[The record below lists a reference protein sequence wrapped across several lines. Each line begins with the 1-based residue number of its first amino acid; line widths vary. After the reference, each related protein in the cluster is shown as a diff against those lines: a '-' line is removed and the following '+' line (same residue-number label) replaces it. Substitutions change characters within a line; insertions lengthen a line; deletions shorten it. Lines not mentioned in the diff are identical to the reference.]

1 MFVALCVVCGIRPR
15 RVTKRKPKIAH
26 ARECNFCHNARRYA
40 GPDQSRRASALRRDL
55 LKYGISASE
64 WQVLYHTQGGKC
76 LICQAPLRN
85 RIRHPKPDPSLGKTA
100 AVDHR
105 HDKASGLPER
115 KLVRGLLCAYP
126 CNHVLTSFWTPFK
139 LRAAADYLEQEPAQK
154 VLKHED

>member
-1 MFVALCVVCGIRPR
+1 MFVALCATCGVNPR
-15 RVTKRKPKIAH
+15 RVTRRKPRITLAK
-26 ARECNFCHNARRYA
+26 ECNSCHNARRAA
-40 GPDQSRRASALRRDL
+40 GPDHSRRASGLRRDL
-55 LKYGISASE
+55 SKYGISSRE
-64 WQVLYHTQGGKC
+64 WEALYHAQGGKC

-126 CNHVLTSFWTPFK
+126 CNKALTSFWTPVK
-139 LRAAADYLEQEPAQK
+139 LRASADYLEQEPAQK